1 MADHCSCHHDAA
13 TALETSPSPVDAE
26 QIVADVAG
34 RRAGA
39 LEVMKQMGINHCC
52 GAHLTLREAAAAAG
66 GSLDALLAARN
77 EPRKAPA

>member
-1 MADHCSCHHDAA
+1 MADHCSCHHDAP
-13 TALETSPSPVDAE
+13 TALETSHSPVHAE

-66 GSLDALLAARN
+66 VSLDALLAALN